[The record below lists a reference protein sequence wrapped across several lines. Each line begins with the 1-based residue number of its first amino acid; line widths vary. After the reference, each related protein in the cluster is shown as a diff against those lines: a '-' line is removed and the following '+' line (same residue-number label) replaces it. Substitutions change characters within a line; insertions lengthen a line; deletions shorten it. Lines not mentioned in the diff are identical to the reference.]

1 MTWRSARDVQS
12 KQQQVLAALEAVL
25 ADVSEA
31 EVDWR
36 PTLGVLSLRE
46 TLAHLVLTEQSIVD
60 DIELML
66 EAAHPELPSIHTLD
80 DPARLRAIIEQTGTL
95 SGLLAAFDA
104 ACAATLA
111 LVERLDEDQELRS
124 GHSPEL
130 GNLLLGAHAALNTR
144 YHYPGHIEEMRA
156 LRRQLGLADV
166 ELAEPLGLST
176 GFPA

>member
-12 KQQQVLAALEAVL
+12 KQQQIRAALDAVL
-25 ADVSEA
+25 AGVSESEA
-31 EVDWR
+31 DWR
-36 PTLGVLSLRE
+36 PAPGGLTMRE

-66 EAAHPELPSIHTLD
+66 EAAHPELPSIATLD

-95 SGLLAAFDA
+95 AGLLDAFDA
-104 ACAATLA
+104 ACAATVA
-111 LVERLDEDQELRS
+111 LVEQLDEDQELRS

-144 YHYPGHIEEMRA
+144 YHYPGHIEELRA
-156 LRRQLGLADV
+156 VRRLLGLADV